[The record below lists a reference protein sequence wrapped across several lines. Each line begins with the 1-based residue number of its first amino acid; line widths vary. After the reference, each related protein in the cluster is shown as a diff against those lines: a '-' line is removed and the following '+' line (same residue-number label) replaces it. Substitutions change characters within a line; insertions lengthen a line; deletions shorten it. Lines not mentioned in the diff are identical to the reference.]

1 MPVQLLEVHFRY
13 QNGPDVIKGVNL
25 SIGRG
30 ESVALVGPSGS
41 GKSTLLEII
50 GGLLKPDSGTVTRE
64 LSQGAMRWIFQTP
77 TTLERRTAID
87 NVRIGALAVMPR
99 RNAEAEARQ
108 ALERIG
114 LGEFADQPVHDL
126 SGGEQQRVQVARALA
141 GAPPLV
147 LADEPSG
154 QLDRKSTELV
164 TEAMRTLLKKGTAF
178 VVATH
183 DRQVVDWCDRV
194 LALQDGRLG
203 SN

>member
-64 LSQGAMRWIFQTP
+64 LSQSAMRWIFQTP
-77 TTLERRTAID
+77 TALERRTAIA

-108 ALERIG
+108 ALEQIG
-114 LGEFADQPVHDL
+114 LGELADQPVHDL

-154 QLDRKSTELV
+154 QLDRRSTELV

-203 SN
+203 LN